1 MKLFAPSYYNKFKC
15 IAEKCKHSC
24 CVGWEIHLDSETFD
38 KYDTLPMSAR
48 SDILRHTVKTEHG
61 AKIVLGED
69 KRCPFLSDCGLC
81 GIISEYGDE
90 YTSEICR
97 EHPRFYNIVGN
108 RAEVGLGASCEEAA
122 RIILSSFDPFTLE
135 NIGEISVPIEDCS
148 DFDAIF
154 EREKI
159 YGILKEEGLGFY
171 GKIDRIKEE
180 YRLSDALFSDYR
192 EAGFA
197 RELEL
202 LSESH
207 REIFIIKGWG
217 GGDGFSNYLLRY
229 FVYLLYRHLALSESY
244 TNMRA
249 RLAFCILLTMML
261 ENFIKCKENVAF
273 EDICDAARIISEEIE
288 YSEANTETLIF
299 NLEVALLGIE

>member
-24 CVGWEIHLDSETFD
+24 CVGWEIYLDSETLGS
-38 KYDTLPMSAR
+38 YDTLPAHAR

-61 AKIVLGED
+61 AKIILGED

-97 EHPRFYNIVGN
+97 EHPRFYNIVGK

-122 RIILSSFDPFTLE
+122 RIILSIDDPFTLE
-135 NIGEISVPIEDCS
+135 NIGEISVHSEDCG
-148 DFDAIF
+148 DFDAIS

-159 YGILKEEGLGFY
+159 YEILKEEGLGFY
-171 GKIDRIKEE
+171 EKIDRIKEK
-180 YRLSDALFSDYR
+180 YRLSDTLFSDYR

-207 REIFIIKGWG
+207 REFFIIKDWG

-229 FVYLLYRHLALSESY
+229 FAYLLYRHLAISESY

-249 RLAFCILLTMML
+249 RLAFCTLLTMML
-261 ENFIKCKENVAF
+261 ENFIKCKGKVTF
-273 EDICDAARIISEEIE
+273 DDICDAARIISEEIE
-288 YSEANTETLIF
+288 YSEENTEALVF
-299 NLEVALLGIE
+299 DLEVALLDIG